1 MNKIFSEKYVS
12 SISIL
17 WIISMACLLILKR
30 NTLGKLGLNEIGD
43 ALAGAFAPLGFFWLV
58 AGFYQQGKGLEQN
71 SEALKLQVKELK
83 ASTDA
88 LNLQAKELRNSVDE
102 QKRIFEIQKS
112 EMLSKHF
119 AARPHLEFKTSQFR
133 KQEVVID
140 EYYDDEG
147 NYLGEESAE
156 IGNFNLEVKN
166 LGEVVR
172 HFSLIDKESKFA
184 ISSKFEINKNSAESI
199 CINLDPQEFS
209 FLKDSNEIVKE
220 FDIIYFD
227 TFGKKFQQKITI
239 IVAQDY
245 LSKGHFYVQYQIS
258 KIITNDD

>member
-1 MNKIFSEKYVS
+1 MNKIFSEKYVA

-17 WIISMACLLILKR
+17 WAVLMACLLILKR
-30 NTLGKLGLNEIGD
+30 DTLGGLRLNEIGD

-71 SEALKLQVKELK
+71 SEALNLQAKELK

-88 LNLQAKELRNSVDE
+88 LNLQAEELKNSVDE

-119 AARPHLEFKTSQFR
+119 AARPHLEFKTTQF
-133 KQEVVID
+133 KKDDVVIE

-147 NYLGEESAE
+147 NHLGDESAE
-156 IGNFNLEVKN
+156 IGNFNLEIKN
-166 LGEVVR
+166 LGEVAR
-172 HFSLIDKESKFA
+172 HFSLIDKDSNFA
-184 ISSKFEINKNSAESI
+184 ISSKFELNKNSAESI

-209 FLKDSNEIVKE
+209 FLKESNEIVKE
-220 FDIIYFD
+220 FDIVYFD
-227 TFGKKFQQKITI
+227 TFGKKFQQKITT
-239 IVAQDY
+239 VVTQDY
-245 LSKGHFYVQYQIS
+245 LNKGHFYVQYQIS